1 MFRRARY
8 ILIGA
13 VVGALLVG
21 GVLSAVAFNEM
32 DLFKSAPFSFQN
44 LWLMKQA
51 RVILETYHVDGDEKV
66 SEEDLLHGA
75 IKGMVSALGD
85 PYTRFVDPEEL
96 KEEEIELQGE
106 YGGLGIYIGQRDGKT
121 LVVSPIEDTPAD
133 RVGLKPKDQIVKID
147 DEVILGWSQNEV
159 VHALRGEPGTKVV
172 IWIRRETEEEL
183 LKFEIERE
191 NIKIQTVKSELLQ
204 DKIGLVRITQFNLK
218 TLPDFRKALRE
229 LTDQGAGSILIDLR
243 NNPGGLLNSCVEIAD
258 LLLNDGVIV
267 STRGRFDRANE
278 VFYAREGAIT
288 DLPMAVLIN
297 EGSASASEILA
308 GALKDHGRAVI
319 VGKQSFGKGSVQTL
333 FNLSDSSGVFVTIAK
348 YYTPAGTVIDKV
360 GLSPDIE
367 VEGEFVKDRESDAQ
381 LKRAIEELKGME
393 DGTKEE
399 SRT

>member
-1 MFRRARY
+1 M
-8 ILIGA
+8 
-13 VVGALLVG
+13 
-21 GVLSAVAFNEM
+21 
-32 DLFKSAPFSFQN
+32 
-44 LWLMKQA
+44 
-51 RVILETYHVDGDEKV
+51 
-66 SEEDLLHGA
+66 
-75 IKGMVSALGD
+75 
-85 PYTRFVDPEEL
+85 
-96 KEEEIELQGE
+96 
-106 YGGLGIYIGQRDGKT
+106 
-121 LVVSPIEDTPAD
+121 
-133 RVGLKPKDQIVKID
+133 
-147 DEVILGWSQNEV
+147 
-159 VHALRGEPGTKVV
+159 
-172 IWIRRETEEEL
+172 
-183 LKFEIERE
+183 
-191 NIKIQTVKSELLQ
+191 
-204 DKIGLVRITQFNLK
+204 RITKFNLK

-229 LTDQGAGSILIDLR
+229 LPVQGAGNILIDLR

-278 VFYAREGAIT
+278 VFYAREGTIT

-333 FNLSDSSGVFVTIAK
+333 FYLSDSSGVFVTIAK

>member
-51 RVILETYHVDGDEKV
+51 RVILETYHVDGEEKV

-258 LLLNDGVIV
+258 LLLDDGVIV

-278 VFYAREGAIT
+278 VFYAREGTIT

-333 FNLSDSSGVFVTIAK
+333 FNLSDSSGIFVTIAK

>member
-1 MFRRARY
+1 MFRRARD
-8 ILIGA
+8 IFIGA

-51 RVILETYHVDGDEKV
+51 RVILETYHVDGEEHI
-66 SEEDLLHGA
+66 SETELLHGA
-75 IKGMVSALGD
+75 IKGMVSSLKD
-85 PYTRFVDPEEL
+85 PYTRFVDPDEL

-133 RVGLKPKDQIVKID
+133 RAGLKPKDQIVKID
-147 DEVILGWSQNEV
+147 DEVILGWPQNEV

-172 IWIRRETEEEL
+172 IWIRREAEDEL

-191 NIKIQTVKSELLQ
+191 SIKIQTVKSELLE
-204 DKIGLVRITQFNLK
+204 DKAGLVRITQFNLK
-218 TLPDFRKALRE
+218 TLPDFRKAVHDLSE
-229 LTDQGAGSILIDLR
+229 QGADGLLIDLR

-258 LLLNDGVIV
+258 LLLDDGVIV

-278 VFYAREGAIT
+278 VYYARKGTIT
-288 DLPMAVLIN
+288 GLPIVVLIN

-333 FNLSDSSGVFVTIAK
+333 FNLSDSSGIFVTIAK

-367 VEGEFVKDRESDAQ
+367 VEGEFVKDRENDAQ
-381 LKRAIEELKGME
+381 LKRAIEELKGLI
-393 DGTKEE
+393 DGTKKK
-399 SRT
+399 SS

>member
-258 LLLNDGVIV
+258 LLLDDGVIV

-278 VFYAREGAIT
+278 VFYAREGTIT

-333 FNLSDSSGVFVTIAK
+333 FNLSDSSGIFVTIAK

>member
-229 LTDQGAGSILIDLR
+229 LTDQEAGSILIDLR

-278 VFYAREGAIT
+278 VFYAREGTIT

-367 VEGEFVKDRESDAQ
+367 VEGEFVKDRESDTQ

>member
-1 MFRRARY
+1 
-8 ILIGA
+8 
-13 VVGALLVG
+13 
-21 GVLSAVAFNEM
+21 
-32 DLFKSAPFSFQN
+32 
-44 LWLMKQA
+44 
-51 RVILETYHVDGDEKV
+51 
-66 SEEDLLHGA
+66 
-75 IKGMVSALGD
+75 
-85 PYTRFVDPEEL
+85 
-96 KEEEIELQGE
+96 LQG
-106 YGGLGIYIGQRDGKT
+106 
-121 LVVSPIEDTPAD
+121 
-133 RVGLKPKDQIVKID
+133 
-147 DEVILGWSQNEV
+147 
-159 VHALRGEPGTKVV
+159 
-172 IWIRRETEEEL
+172 
-183 LKFEIERE
+183 
-191 NIKIQTVKSELLQ
+191 
-204 DKIGLVRITQFNLK
+204 KIGLVRITQFNLK

-278 VFYAREGAIT
+278 VFYAREGTIT

>member
-51 RVILETYHVDGDEKV
+51 RVILETYHVDGEEKV

-258 LLLNDGVIV
+258 LLLDDGVIV

-278 VFYAREGAIT
+278 VFYAREGTIT